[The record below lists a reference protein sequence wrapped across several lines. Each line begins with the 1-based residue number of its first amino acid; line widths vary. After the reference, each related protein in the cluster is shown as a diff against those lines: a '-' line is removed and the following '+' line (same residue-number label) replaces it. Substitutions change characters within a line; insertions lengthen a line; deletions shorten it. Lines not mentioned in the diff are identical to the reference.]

1 MPGRSE
7 RVGER
12 EARGRGRKRARGNR
26 GAPEAL
32 GDLVTPLLD
41 KWGIADKVERATVV
55 TDWERMVGPHIARVA
70 RPVRVHETTLF
81 VEVESA
87 AWRMELNMM
96 RCDIIGRLNAGRKSG
111 RIERIVFVQSDGEL
125 REPEPPRT

>member
-1 MPGRSE
+1 MAEGKTRTSGRS
-7 RVGER
+7 
-12 EARGRGRKRARGNR
+12 RGRGRGTR
-26 GAPEAL
+26 PEAL

-41 KWGIADKVERATVV
+41 RLGIAEKVERAAAVAEW
-55 TDWERMVGPHIARVA
+55 DRIVGPHIARVA

-96 RCDIIGRLNAGRKSG
+96 RRDIIGRINAGREGG

-125 REPEPPRT
+125 PEPARPEPKEPGT